1 MNTDLILRNV
11 AKHISLDE
19 EEKDFFLSI
28 LQERKFKKKELLLKP
43 GEVCRVENFVT
54 QGCLRIYS
62 IDDNGAEHIGMFA
75 IEDWWVSDMYSFLTQ
90 TPATYFIDALED
102 TTVLQISKEDHDRL
116 YERVPKFERFFR
128 ILLQN
133 AFIAQQ
139 RRINQNLSFTA
150 EERYL
155 HFIKTYPLIEKRIPL
170 KQISAYLGITP
181 EFLSMLRR
189 KLAGR

>member
-1 MNTDLILRNV
+1 MNTDLILQNV
-11 AKHISLDE
+11 SKHITLDE
-19 EEKDFFLSI
+19 AEKEFFLSI
-28 LQERKFKKKELLLKP
+28 LLEKKIKRKEFVLKP
-43 GEVCRVENFVT
+43 GEICRMENFVT
-54 QGCLRIYS
+54 SGCLRIYS
-62 IDDNGAEHIGMFA
+62 VDDNGAEHIGMFA

-90 TPATYFIDALED
+90 TPATYFIDAVED
-102 TTVLQISKEDHDRL
+102 STVLQISKENLDRL
-116 YERVPKFERFFR
+116 FDRVPKFDRFFR

-150 EERYL
+150 EDRYL
-155 HFIKTYPLIEKRIPL
+155 NFIKAYPQLEKRIPQ